1 MKTITLMTLV
11 SSLTFNLFAQE
22 VPYLEQSNSPYRNM
36 REGKSHLIDS
46 SKETGISK
54 LYKDTNSIEV
64 LRKIISDKSIN
75 RCATKVVSAIKNK
88 LDINHESDVK
98 MAILGLRMDDSIDDI
113 SANILIEAIDIKNL
127 IPNPI
132 AKNDLTSDEEDQAL
146 EIFHS
151 KSKDIANKSLCIE
164 DVYRS
169 LVAKLSSDS
178 SKFIKNLKHI
188 NKLALDNNVI
198 NENDFQTLEKLR
210 VKKVYEWQLS
220 LSEYGQSLE
229 SISRKFPLRTKETAE
244 LITDVKFRGK
254 RSLRQSLYEKYDSTQ
269 IILLANI
276 VRDLKKRLESNDIT
290 ININYVNQES
300 EVINLS
306 PMEKFRFILK
316 LLRKELATLNNG
328 TLLGGRPA
336 SYMDIIT
343 ASYEVG
349 YISSNEIMALVS
361 LQEIWNPTRTTKDK
375 VMYWTKTFGGIASVF
390 LPPPFGFVA
399 VMAIML
405 IDQQLA
411 DAPVNRDSDFNLL

>member
-1 MKTITLMTLV
+1 MKTITLITLV
-11 SSLTFNLFAQE
+11 STLTFNLFAQE

-210 VKKVYEWQLS
+210 VKKVYEWPLS